1 VGIAIALLAVLIRPL
16 WQAPDLRAV
25 ADRTHAWTVF
35 VSASSGGERATAS
48 GVLIQG
54 GLVLT
59 DLHGLL
65 SRQPDGTLAPAEI
78 TVVVDGVG
86 PMPASLAG
94 GDVALGIAVLRLP
107 PAAQSLPGATIAT
120 EDPNVADQLLAM
132 GTDGNSVDVLGV
144 KVDHVDADARLRTSA
159 QLPDQF
165 RGGPLFDAKGELAGL
180 QLPQGA
186 AVASSVLRMLEQ
198 K

>member
-1 VGIAIALLAVLIRPL
+1 MGPAIALLAVLIRPL
-16 WQAPDLRAV
+16 YQAPDLRAV
-25 ADRTHAWTVF
+25 ADRTHGWTVF
-35 VSASSGGERATAS
+35 VSASAGGERITAS

-65 SRQPDGTLAPAEI
+65 SRAPDGSMTPAEI
-78 TVVVDGVG
+78 TVVVEGVG
-86 PMPASLAG
+86 PMPASLAA

-107 PAAQSLPGATIAT
+107 PAARSLPGATIAT
-120 EDPNVADQLLAM
+120 EDPNVADELLAM

-165 RGGPLFDAKGELAGL
+165 RGGPLFDTKGDLAGL
-180 QLPQGA
+180 QLPEGA
-186 AVASSVLRMLEQ
+186 AMASSVLRVLEQ
-198 K
+198 R